1 MEGSPSDTSAS
12 YSPGP
17 GWSTQ
22 ASGEAEPGV
31 LVLQA
36 RPGCPPRPAESP
48 CAPHAPRPASSRPG
62 QEATDLGAAGVG
74 RGLRASPRP
83 GRSRGGCER
92 GTCLCLLPFQPQN
105 TDAASPA
112 RLPSP
117 CHPQSHQTHQVPP
130 PVPRPVPAEVTW
142 PVPGW
147 SQRPGFPR
155 WPSPCFPELERIRT
169 LDNSRQRVLV
179 ISWPRKR
186 ALILQAWSAACT
198 GQRCHQP
205 RPATPAALPV
215 ALTLVH
221 PP

>member
-1 MEGSPSDTSAS
+1 MQ
-12 YSPGP
+12 PGP
-17 GWSTQ
+17 L
-22 ASGEAEPGV
+22 
-31 LVLQA
+31 LVLYLFLQSAGLLIRLHVCCVHVHARNTNKKIELGAGEHSGVWKVPLQTPLPRTPQGRAGAHRHLGKQSQGSWCCRPGQDA
-36 RPGCPPRPAESP
+36 RPG
-48 CAPHAPRPASSRPG
+48 
-62 QEATDLGAAGVG
+62 
-74 RGLRASPRP
+74 
-83 GRSRGGCER
+83 
-92 GTCLCLLPFQPQN
+92 
-105 TDAASPA
+105 
-112 RLPSP
+112 
-117 CHPQSHQTHQVPP
+117 HQTHQVPP

>member
-1 MEGSPSDTSAS
+1 MQ
-12 YSPGP
+12 PGP
-17 GWSTQ
+17 L
-22 ASGEAEPGV
+22 
-31 LVLQA
+31 LVLYLFLQSAGLLIRLHVCCVHVHA
-36 RPGCPPRPAESP
+36 RNTNKKIE
-48 CAPHAPRPASSRPG
+48 
-62 QEATDLGAAGVG
+62 LGAGEHSGVWKVPLQTPLPRTPQGRAGAH
-74 RGLRASPRP
+74 RH
-83 GRSRGGCER
+83 RGGCER

-147 SQRPGFPR
+147 SQQPGFPR

-169 LDNSRQRVLV
+169 LDNLRQRVLV

-205 RPATPAALPV
+205 HPATPAALPV

-221 PP
+221 PS